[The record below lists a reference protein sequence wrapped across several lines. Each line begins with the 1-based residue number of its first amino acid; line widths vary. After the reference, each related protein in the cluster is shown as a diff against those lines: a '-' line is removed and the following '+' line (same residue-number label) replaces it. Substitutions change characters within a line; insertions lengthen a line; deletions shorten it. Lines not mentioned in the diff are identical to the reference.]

1 MITDNE
7 QVDSPT
13 FGVGRAQLIKPE
25 DDQNKKII
33 EAYKQFI
40 YSSVYLLADY
50 TSNISL
56 HLEDDINKMVQFEM
70 ELAKISADNV
80 VRRNKT
86 LLYGNKTTI
95 KEFGEKYE
103 NIPLSAI
110 EREVFIG
117 VLDGVVNESSGLI
130 VYDRD
135 YFENVGQILERYNND
150 DNRT

>member
-1 MITDNE
+1 MITDTK
-7 QVDSPT
+7 QVDSPS

-25 DDQNKKII
+25 DEQNKKII

-40 YSSVYLLADY
+40 KSSVYLLADDP
-50 TSNISL
+50 SNISS
-56 HLEDDINKMVQFEM
+56 HLEDDINKMVEFEM

-95 KEFGEKYE
+95 KEFEENYQ
-103 NIPLSAI
+103 NIPLWRI
-110 EREVFIG
+110 ESELFIN
-117 VLDGVVNESSGLI
+117 VLDGVVDESSGLI

-135 YFENVGQILERYNND
+135 YFKNVGEILGRYNNND
-150 DNRT
+150 KT

>member
-1 MITDNE
+1 MITVTE

-25 DDQNKKII
+25 DEQNKKII

-40 YSSVYLLADY
+40 RSSVYLLGD
-50 TSNISL
+50 NISP

-86 LLYGNKTTI
+86 LLYGTKITI
-95 KEFGEKYE
+95 KEFEENYE
-103 NIPLSAI
+103 NIPLSNI
-110 EREVFIG
+110 EREVFIN

-135 YFENVGQILERYNND
+135 YFENVGEILGRYNND
-150 DNRT
+150 ENRT